1 MSQARHRHAQI
12 SNAPEH
18 STAYYFI
25 EGLNELG
32 IEHLFCNFGTDHAP
46 TIEAMAERQKR
57 GEKVP
62 NVMLCPHENTA
73 AHMAM
78 GYAAVTGRGQAV
90 LVHVDVGTANTANA
104 MHNLFRSRLPVLLM
118 SGKAPYTS
126 SNELVGSRDTYVHF
140 VQEPIDQGSLVRPY
154 MKWEWTL
161 PSGVVVKEALRRA
174 HTIMETKPAGPV
186 YFMAQ
191 RETLTQK
198 WASDQIRSYAADQF
212 SQPQAGGADPATIA
226 QLADKLIAAE
236 HPILICGYAGQS
248 KNAPKLIEELAM
260 FAGIAVFEGNQTF
273 NISHEFP
280 CFLGYSPNKHLPK
293 ADVGLLVDVDVP
305 WFPADVSH
313 KDKSFWAHI
322 DVDTLKS
329 ASPMWTFPGNLR
341 MQGDSGV
348 ILGQLLEELKKK
360 ATPKFKEAAK
370 KRVEAHTA
378 ERKAWREQRRQAGDQ
393 QGQDRRDQPALSV
406 RRAEQAA
413 QGRRHRLQRRR
424 PQRRR
429 LPAAARAAESEH
441 LRALRRRRS
450 RLVRRHGARLQARG
464 ARQDGGAGGRRRR
477 LLLRRPEL
485 GVRGGEAVQ
494 AADPGAAA
502 RQHRLVGG
510 EGIDAAGVPGGRGQV
525 GRQVPGEPDAGRR
538 VLQDRRGV
546 RRLWR
551 EGHRSGRRAGGARS
565 RGERGARRPRGDPAR
580 AGDEA
585 VGTTLSPPSS

>member
-1 MSQARHRHAQI
+1 MAQAAARQT

-18 STAYYFI
+18 STAYYFL

-46 TIEAMAERQKR
+46 VIEAMADRSKR
-57 GEKVP
+57 GEKIP

-140 VQEPIDQGSLVRPY
+140 VQEPIDQGALVRPY

-174 HTIMETKPAGPV
+174 HTIMETKPQGPV

-191 RETLTQK
+191 RETLTEK
-198 WASDQIRSYAADQF
+198 WASDQIRSYPANQF
-212 SQPQAGGADPATIA
+212 SQPQSGGADPALIA
-226 QLADKLIAAE
+226 QLADKIIAAE

-248 KNAPKLIEELAM
+248 PNAPKLIEELAM
-260 FAGIAVFEGNQTF
+260 FAGIPVFEGNQTF

-293 ADVGLLVDVDVP
+293 ADVGILVDVDVP
-305 WFPADVSH
+305 WFPSDVSH
-313 KDKSFWAHI
+313 AEKSFWAHI

-348 ILGQLLEELKKK
+348 ILGQLLEALKAK
-360 ATPKFKEAAK
+360 ATPKFKQAAQQ
-370 KRVEAHTA
+370 RVAAVTA
-378 ERKAWREQRRQAGDQ
+378 ERNAWRDSVAKLAANKGKPDEINPHYLFAELNKLLKDDDIVMNEGVRNAGACLTQLTRPLPNTCVRSGGGGLGWSGGMALGAKLAAPDKMVVQVVGDGGFYFGGPSSVFSVAQQYKLPILVLLLDNTGWSAVKESTLRVFPEGEAKSIDKFQAGLM
-393 QGQDRRDQPALSV
+393 PN
-406 RRAEQAA
+406 AEFAKIGEA
-413 QGRRHRLQRRR
+413 FGAHGEKVVN
-424 PQRRR
+424 PDDV
-429 LPAAARAAESEH
+429 PAALKRCVDA
-441 LRALRRRRS
+441 
-450 RLVRRHGARLQARG
+450 
-464 ARQDGGAGGRRRR
+464 
-477 LLLRRPEL
+477 
-485 GVRGGEAVQ
+485 VRGGR
-494 AADPGAAA
+494 AALL
-502 RQHRLVGG
+502 HV
-510 EGIDAAGVPGGRGQV
+510 
-525 GRQVPGEPDAGRR
+525 R
-538 VLQDRRGV
+538 VTKL
-546 RRLWR
+546 
-551 EGHRSGRRAGGARS
+551 
-565 RGERGARRPRGDPAR
+565 
-580 AGDEA
+580 
-585 VGTTLSPPSS
+585 